1 VESASTPAE
10 GGSAALRALA
20 VILFLLLLTGGAIM
34 IIAATD
40 IAGTSLCSDITRA
53 DVLRNPN
60 GDCFDGS
67 SVQKV
72 LSVGIGYAGGAV
84 AVIAALMA
92 LAYTI
97 TARRGRLV
105 VILAVLAIVLSGLSI
120 LVGNL

>member
-10 GGSAALRALA
+10 NGSGALRALA
-20 VILFLLLLTGGAIM
+20 VILFLLLLLGGAIM

-53 DVLRNPN
+53 DVLRDPN

-67 SVQKV
+67 SIQKV
-72 LSVGIGYAGGAV
+72 LSVVIGYAGGGV
-84 AVIAALMA
+84 GVIAALMA

-105 VILAVLAIVLSGLSI
+105 VILTVLAILLSGLSI
-120 LVGNL
+120 LVGNF